1 MGFLT
6 ATYVT
11 EPGIIPKGDPLT
23 TDQIR
28 RITETPGILNFSVL
42 FIEQRQLRQL
52 FIYINEGNYARF
64 QVPFLIVYNE

>member
-28 RITETPGILNFSVL
+28 KITETPGILNFSVS

-64 QVPFLIVYNE
+64 QVLFLIVYNE